1 MEEVLD
7 MADWLLLLNW
17 FYIVKLALFSLVF
30 FWKKHCFLNNQV
42 KQSCPL
48 RKEEGEPTANTTF
61 NTWQKPPRRNFERWF
76 IGNEIG

>member
-30 FWKKHCFLNNQV
+30 FGRNIVFLII
-42 KQSCPL
+42 K
-48 RKEEGEPTANTTF
+48 
-61 NTWQKPPRRNFERWF
+61 
-76 IGNEIG
+76 